1 MFKQYANELGSIIQN
16 VDQFDFEDRKMVQQL
31 IIDIYN
37 ASEHTKTNM
46 QLALEPKSS
55 QIIGGL
61 LDRYNRHETAS
72 LVGTYLR
79 IFASS
84 ETLLQGWLNLAHIK
98 KLKKLV
104 LNVDFNV

>member
-46 QLALEPKSS
+46 QLALEPKAS

-61 LDRYNRHETAS
+61 LDRYKRQKTAS

-84 ETLLQGWLNLAHIK
+84 ETLL
-98 KLKKLV
+98 
-104 LNVDFNV
+104 